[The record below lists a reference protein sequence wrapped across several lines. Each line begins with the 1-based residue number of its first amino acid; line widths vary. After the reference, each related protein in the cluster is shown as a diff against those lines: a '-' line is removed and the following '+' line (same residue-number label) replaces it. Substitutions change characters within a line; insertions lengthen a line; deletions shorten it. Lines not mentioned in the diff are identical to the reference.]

1 MGEIKKEKNL
11 FGYYVFK
18 IQTDDGVFEISFQN
32 NLDLYWRYINKDC
45 ILNLPKEKEFYIT
58 KENYVLY
65 SLFEELYNNIK
76 EYKPFGSLNEEL
88 NAHYQY
94 LKNTPERNLFKD
106 NKVDWH
112 SDDFVYEN
120 ASRLLIEKIDDYF
133 KVTFIKSKKQ
143 HDDGILMTYSIRI
156 SNSGS
161 RYKHFNII
169 FMRMYQKLCEYE
181 PDCHQVHMEEYMYN
195 KRKVKKKETI

>member
-1 MGEIKKEKNL
+1 MVEIKKEKNS
-11 FGYYVFK
+11 FGYYEFK
-18 IQTDDGVFEISFQN
+18 IQTEDGVFEISFQN
-32 NLDLYWRYINKDC
+32 NLDLYWRYINKKY
-45 ILNLPKEKEFYIT
+45 ILNEPNEKEFYIT
-58 KENYVLY
+58 KENYFLY
-65 SLFEELYNNIK
+65 SLIEELYNNIK

-120 ASRLLIEKIDDYF
+120 DSRLLIEKIDECF
-133 KVTFIKSKKQ
+133 KITFIKSKKEY
-143 HDDGILMTYSIRI
+143 DDGILMTYSVRI

-161 RYKHFNII
+161 RYNPQNIE
-169 FMRMYQKLCEYE
+169 FMNMYDKLKEYE
-181 PDCHQVHMEEYMYN
+181 NNFHQVHVEEVIYQQ
-195 KRKVKKKETI
+195 KLLKKLK

>member
-161 RYKHFNII
+161 RYHPYNIA
-169 FMRMYQKLCEYE
+169 FMN
-181 PDCHQVHMEEYMYN
+181 MYN
-195 KRKVKKKETI
+195 KLKEYDEDYRQVHVEEVIYKQKLLKKKVK